1 MVSGSLRRPGISFP
15 SVCRGFV
22 ESTPGERHV
31 SQFFLADW
39 LALRE
44 PLDAKSRAA
53 SLAAT
58 RERLAA
64 AQSHKGT
71 LKVIDL
77 GAGTGA
83 NLRYL
88 APLLGGSQ
96 EWLLVERDPL
106 LLASLPERM
115 RAWTGCCGLQFIES
129 GERCAIRGAQF
140 ECGVRSVALN
150 LATQLDQL
158 PLSRGT
164 LVTASALL
172 DLVSELWLQDLAER
186 TARVAAT
193 VWFALTYDGRIECSP
208 AEPEDA
214 EIRELLN
221 AHQRTDKGFGAAL
234 GPRGGVMAEQIFAAR
249 GYRTWCAP
257 SDWRIR
263 PDQAT
268 LQRAVLQGWFDA
280 ACQMAADRTV
290 ALRSWLVRRQ
300 QHVEAGRSELLIG
313 HTDMLG
319 DPP

>member
-1 MVSGSLRRPGISFP
+1 MVSCRVRQPG
-15 SVCRGFV
+15 VCVPPARDFV
-22 ESTPGERHV
+22 QSTTDERHV
-31 SQFFLADW
+31 SQFSADW

-44 PLDAKSRAA
+44 PLDAVSRAA
-53 SLAAT
+53 SLEAT
-58 RERLAA
+58 RKLLAP
-64 AQSHKGT
+64 AQSRNGS
-71 LKVIDL
+71 LNVIDL

-106 LLASLPERM
+106 LLAALRDRM
-115 RAWTGCCGLQFIES
+115 RDWAVLHDFQIIDS
-129 GERCAIRGAQF
+129 GERYAVRGAHF
-140 ECGVRSVALN
+140 ECSVRSVALN

-158 PLSRGT
+158 PLSEDT

-172 DLVSELWLQDLAER
+172 DLVSERWLQDLAEC
-186 TARVAAT
+186 TARVGAT

-208 AEPEDA
+208 SEAEDA
-214 EIRELLN
+214 EVRELFN
-221 AHQRTDKGFGAAL
+221 SHQLTNKGFGAAL
-234 GPRGGVMAEQIFAAR
+234 GPRAGPTAEQMFAAK

-268 LQRAVLQGWFDA
+268 LQQALLQGWFDA
-280 ACQMAADRTV
+280 ACEMAAGRTV

-300 QHVEAGRSELLIG
+300 QHVDAGRSELLIG

-319 DPP
+319 DPG

>member
-1 MVSGSLRRPGISFP
+1 
-15 SVCRGFV
+15 
-22 ESTPGERHV
+22 V

-58 RERLAA
+58 RKRLVP

-96 EWLLVERDPL
+96 EWLLAERDPL
-106 LLASLPERM
+106 LLALLRDRM
-115 RAWTGCCGLQFIES
+115 RAWTGSCGLQFIES

-140 ECGVRSVALN
+140 DCSVRSVALN

-158 PLSRGT
+158 ALSKDT

-172 DLVSELWLQDLAER
+172 DLVSERWLQDLAER
-186 TARVAAT
+186 TARLAAP

-214 EIRELLN
+214 EIRELFN
-221 AHQRTDKGFGAAL
+221 AHQLRDKGFGAAL
-234 GPRGGVMAEQIFAAR
+234 GPRAGVMAEQIFADK

-280 ACQMAADRTV
+280 ACEMAAGRTV
-290 ALRSWLVRRQ
+290 SLRSWLLRRQ
-300 QHVEAGRSELLIG
+300 QHVETGQSELLIG
-313 HTDMLG
+313 HTDILG
-319 DPP
+319 HPA

>member
-1 MVSGSLRRPGISFP
+1 
-15 SVCRGFV
+15 
-22 ESTPGERHV
+22 V
-31 SQFFLADW
+31 SQFLAEW

-44 PLDAKSRAA
+44 PLDSASRAA

-58 RERLAA
+58 WKLLASAQPRE
-64 AQSHKGT
+64 GN

-96 EWLLVERDPL
+96 EWLLVELDPL
-106 LLASLPERM
+106 LLASLRDRM
-115 RAWTGCCGLQFIES
+115 RAWAGSSGLKIIES

-140 ECGVRSVALN
+140 ECSVCSVALN

-158 PLSRGT
+158 ALSKDT

-172 DLVSELWLQDLAER
+172 DLVSERWLQDLAER
-186 TARVAAT
+186 AARVAAP
-193 VWFALTYDGRIECSP
+193 VWFALTYDGRIECNP

-214 EIRELLN
+214 EIRELFN
-221 AHQRTDKGFGAAL
+221 SHQLTHKGFGAAL
-234 GPRGGVMAEQIFAAR
+234 GPGAGPMAEQIFADK

-268 LQRAVLQGWFDA
+268 LQHAVLQGWFDA
-280 ACQMAADRTV
+280 ACEMAAGRTV

-300 QHVEAGRSELLIG
+300 QHVEAGRSELLVG
-313 HTDMLG
+313 HRDMFG
-319 DPP
+319 HPA